1 MQQIY
6 ELSLTPTYV
15 SDWDFKMA
23 IRELIQNGIDQ
34 QTTNSKCTFSMEFVP
49 NENDSTKGKILF
61 TSKQSRLKV
70 NTLLLGCTSKEDD
83 TLTVGQFGEGYKI
96 ASLVLNRL
104 GKTFVVH
111 NNMENE
117 IWVARFKNSKKW
129 RGKILAFFVDK
140 VDQID
145 SNDLVIEVGNVTD
158 DEYSLLQEIW
168 LGYEAD
174 DSYEKIETSYGE
186 ILLDNWA
193 KGEVYVNGLYIEC
206 HSQFKYGYNFKPE
219 YLRLERDRKSC
230 DSWLAQNLTAKMV
243 SEAMINGDME
253 IETVHSMIEEDLDDV
268 TNINYCSYE
277 QKQNVVD
284 SLKEVFD
291 EQHDKGSIPVTDQSD
306 YDMIC
311 NMGGTPIFVPRSVG
325 RLLSDVKEERIDK
338 LVNSAKQKAVT
349 PREKLQCW
357 YDQYCDRLS
366 SDAKEELKE
375 IINML

>member
-34 QTTNSKCTFSMEFVP
+34 QATNSKCTFSMEFVP
-49 NENDSTKGKILF
+49 NENDSTRGKILF

-83 TLTVGQFGEGYKI
+83 TITVGQFGEGYKI

-168 LGYEAD
+168 LGYED
-174 DSYEKIETSYGE
+174 DNSYEKIETSYGE
-186 ILLDNWA
+186 ILLDSWA
-193 KGEVYVNGLYIEC
+193 RGEVYVNGLYIEC
-206 HSQFKYGYNFKPE
+206 HSNFTYGYNFKP
-219 YLRLERDRKSC
+219 D
-230 DSWLAQNLTAKMV
+230 
-243 SEAMINGDME
+243 
-253 IETVHSMIEEDLDDV
+253 
-268 TNINYCSYE
+268 
-277 QKQNVVD
+277 
-284 SLKEVFD
+284 
-291 EQHDKGSIPVTDQSD
+291 
-306 YDMIC
+306 
-311 NMGGTPIFVPRSVG
+311 
-325 RLLSDVKEERIDK
+325 
-338 LVNSAKQKAVT
+338 
-349 PREKLQCW
+349 
-357 YDQYCDRLS
+357 
-366 SDAKEELKE
+366 
-375 IINML
+375 

>member
-15 SDWDFKMA
+15 LDWDFKMA
-23 IRELIQNGIDQ
+23 VRELIQNGIDQ
-34 QTTNSKCTFSMEFVP
+34 QATNPKCTFSMEFVP
-49 NENDSTKGKILF
+49 NENDSTRGKILF

-104 GKTFVVH
+104 GKTFIVH

-129 RGKILAFFVDK
+129 RGKILVFFVDK

-230 DSWLAQNLTAKMV
+230 DSWLAQKLTAKMV
-243 SEAMINGDME
+243 SEAMVNGDME

-268 TNINYCSYE
+268 TNIDYCSYE

>member
-34 QTTNSKCTFSMEFVP
+34 QATNPKCTFSMEFVP
-49 NENDSTKGKILF
+49 NENDSTRGKILF
-61 TSKQSRLKV
+61 TNKQSRLKV

-83 TLTVGQFGEGYKI
+83 TITVGQFGEGYKI

-129 RGKILAFFVDK
+129 RGKILAFFVDM

-186 ILLDNWA
+186 ILLDHWA

-243 SEAMINGDME
+243 SEAMVNGDME

-268 TNINYCSYE
+268 TNIDYCSYE

-284 SLKEVFD
+284 SLKEAFD

>member
-34 QTTNSKCTFSMEFVP
+34 QATNSKCTFSMEFVP
-49 NENDSTKGKILF
+49 NENDSTRGKILF

-104 GKTFVVH
+104 GKTFIVH

-140 VDQID
+140 TDQID

-338 LVNSAKQKAVT
+338 LVNSAKQKAIT
-349 PREKLQCW
+349 PREKLQC
-357 YDQYCDRLS
+357 
-366 SDAKEELKE
+366 
-375 IINML
+375 

>member
-34 QTTNSKCTFSMEFVP
+34 QATNSKCTFSMEFVP
-49 NENDSTKGKILF
+49 NENDSTRGKILF

-104 GKTFVVH
+104 GKTFIVH

-140 VDQID
+140 TDQID

-168 LGYEAD
+168 LSYEAD
-174 DSYEKIETSYGE
+174 DSYEIETSYGE